1 MAISVED
8 REAKIG
14 KPAPDFC
21 CTAVHD
27 EEFVEVKLRYFTFQN
42 FIQTSPQILTTQTP
56 IGTPFSFFN
65 RYPKLSQS

>member
-21 CTAVHD
+21 CSAVDD
-27 EEFVEVKLRYFTFQN
+27 EEFVEVKLRYFKVT
-42 FIQTSPQILTTQTP
+42 
-56 IGTPFSFFN
+56 
-65 RYPKLSQS
+65 

>member
-21 CTAVHD
+21 CTAVDD
-27 EEFVEVKLRYFTFQN
+27 EEFVEIKLRYFALN
-42 FIQTSPQILTTQTP
+42 IPLDRYLNSNSPRSATPTQSTLN
-56 IGTPFSFFN
+56 I
-65 RYPKLSQS
+65 